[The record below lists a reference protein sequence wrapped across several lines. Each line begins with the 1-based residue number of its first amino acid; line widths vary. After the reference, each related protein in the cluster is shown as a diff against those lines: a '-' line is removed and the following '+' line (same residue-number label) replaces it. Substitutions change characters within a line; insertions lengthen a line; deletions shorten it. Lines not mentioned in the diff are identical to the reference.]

1 VSETVAAADAGISGK
16 IVLVTGAGGGIGAAT
31 AAELAGRGARVIATD
46 LTAPAPS
53 GTDGVAVACD
63 VADEDD
69 VARLIATC
77 VDATGGVDGLVHCAG
92 VLDLD
97 DLAATTV
104 EHWNRIIAVNL
115 TSGFLLL
122 RHVVP
127 LIAARGGG
135 AVVLIGSL
143 SGVNGGITCG
153 PAYAASKGGV
163 HALAKWAAQNGAAS
177 RIRVNALAPGPVETN
192 MSRAAGMTS
201 AVVPL
206 GRMGRP
212 QEIAQLAAYL
222 VSDAGA
228 WITGQVLG
236 INGGAL
242 IT

>member
-1 VSETVAAADAGISGK
+1 MSDGAAAADAGISGRTV
-16 IVLVTGAGGGIGAAT
+16 IVTGAGGGIGAAT
-31 AAELAGRGARVIATD
+31 AAELGGRGARVVATD
-46 LTAPAPS
+46 LAAPAPS
-53 GTDGVAVACD
+53 GPDGIAVACD
-63 VADEDD
+63 VTDEDD
-69 VARLIATC
+69 VARLIAAC
-77 VDATGGVDGLVHCAG
+77 VDAAGGVDGLVHCAG
-92 VLDLD
+92 VLSLD

-104 EHWNRIIAVNL
+104 PHWNQVIAVNL

-122 RHVVP
+122 QHVMP
-127 LIAARGGG
+127 LIAGQGGG

-163 HALAKWAAQNGAAS
+163 HALAKWAAQNGAADG
-177 RIRVNALAPGPVETN
+177 IRVNALAPGPVETN